1 MREALS
7 NPEVIRRLREEGA
20 EPGTLDGPGFAELIR
35 WERERWAQVVRQA
48 NITVD

>member
-7 NPEVIRRLREEGA
+7 NPDVIRRLRDEGA
-20 EPGTLDGPGFAELIR
+20 EPSDLDGEGFARLIR
-35 WERERWAQVVRQA
+35 WERERWAQVIRQA